1 MAMGFGTAVW
11 TIRRFPD
18 EEGTEICPTS
28 RRRAIPSRS
37 IRRFPDE
44 EGTEI
49 WQGVSDEEKQA
60 HRSEDS
66 PMRRGLKCKCR
77 TRPSRGTR
85 SIRRFPDEE
94 GTEIREAHGDG
105 RRDPAIR
112 RFPDEEGTEIEGQ
125 GRKDGNGYAD
135 QKIPR

>member
-1 MAMGFGTAVW
+1 MAVGFGTAVW
-11 TIRRFPD
+11 T
-18 EEGTEICPTS
+18 
-28 RRRAIPSRS
+28 